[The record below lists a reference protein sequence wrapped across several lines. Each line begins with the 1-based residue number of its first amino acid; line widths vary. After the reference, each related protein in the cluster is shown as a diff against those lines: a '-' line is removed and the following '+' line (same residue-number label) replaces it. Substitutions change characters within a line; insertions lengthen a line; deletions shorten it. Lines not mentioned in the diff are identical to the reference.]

1 MLKKRILILS
11 EGFGTGHTQAAHAIA
26 AGLKRVCPQIHSRV
40 LELGSFL
47 NPTIAP
53 WILRAYRMTVNSS
66 PTLVGKLYR
75 KKYDKP
81 IGKISTSALNKF
93 FYHQA
98 AEVIQRIAPHLI
110 ICTHPIPNAIVSRLK
125 KSGLMIPLCT
135 VITDYDAHGAWV
147 TPEVDRFLVS
157 TSEVEQLLLARGIP
171 ASKVQVTGIPVHP
184 DFWTTE
190 NKQTIR
196 EELGIKDMPTALVMG
211 GGWGMLFKDDFIE
224 RLSAWKERVQI
235 VCCVGSNVKL
245 AEKLSQHPLLR
256 HPNIRVMGYTK
267 EVSKWMDASDLLIT
281 KPGGMTCTEG
291 LAKGIPMLFYESI
304 PGMEEKNREYFTKYG
319 LAKDLT
325 SDHELDDWFE
335 QVAKQDMTNKQCLN
349 HHKSKIAY
357 EPQHCVDSVMD
368 LLELNSL
375 STISIEAPVA
385 ISAVGQRVNY

>member
-1 MLKKRILILS
+1 
-11 EGFGTGHTQAAHAIA
+11 
-26 AGLKRVCPQIHSRV
+26 
-40 LELGSFL
+40 
-47 NPTIAP
+47 
-53 WILRAYRMTVNSS
+53 
-66 PTLVGKLYR
+66 
-75 KKYDKP
+75 
-81 IGKISTSALNKF
+81 
-93 FYHQA
+93 
-98 AEVIQRIAPHLI
+98 
-110 ICTHPIPNAIVSRLK
+110 
-125 KSGLMIPLCT
+125 MIPLCT
-135 VITDYDAHGAWV
+135 VITDYDAHGAWI

-157 TSEVEQLLLARGIP
+157 TSEVEELLLARGIP

-184 DFWTTE
+184 DFWTAQ

-211 GGWGMLFKDDFIE
+211 GGWGMLFKEDFIE

-304 PGMEEKNREYFTKYG
+304 PGMEEKNREYFTKHG

-335 QVAKQDMTNKQCLN
+335 QVAKLDMTNKQCLN

-357 EPQHCVDSVMD
+357 EPQRCVDSVMD
-368 LLELNSL
+368 LLDLNSL
-375 STISIEAPVA
+375 STMSMEAPVA
-385 ISAVGQRVNY
+385 ISAVGQRANY